1 MEEIG
6 VKSVNRLREGRV
18 KKEAPR
24 HLLSL
29 ITDLVFVLIAA
40 YLLLN
45 YLRFMLLYTE
55 TPMLVIGQAFYTVYV
70 LSALLLLAVRRRAT
84 AFTPKTIDYIYTIL
98 GVGSP
103 LLFQPTPIAGPL
115 VVSAFLEFAG
125 LVLVTGA
132 FLSLNRS
139 FGLAPE
145 NRGIKTAGAYK
156 LVRHPMYMGYIL
168 AEVGFVFNYFSFFNL
183 VILVMSAL
191 FLLLRLRAE
200 EQLLQ
205 QDRAYKAYARRV
217 RWKLI
222 PFIF

>member
-1 MEEIG
+1 MEETG
-6 VKSVNRLREGRV
+6 VKNINRPRRERV
-18 KKEAPR
+18 KEGAPKP
-24 HLLSL
+24 LLPL

-55 TPMLVIGQAFYTVYV
+55 TPLLVIRQAFFTVYL
-70 LSALLLLAVRRRAT
+70 LSALFLLAVRNRAI
-84 AFTPKTIDYIYTIL
+84 AFTPKAVDYVYTIL

-103 LLFQPTPIAGPL
+103 LLFEPTPGGGPIIIGAL
-115 VVSAFLEFAG
+115 LEFAG
-125 LVLVTGA
+125 LVLVVVA

-145 NRGIKTAGAYK
+145 NRGIKTAGAYE
-156 LVRHPMYMGYIL
+156 LVRHPMYLGYIL
-168 AEVGFVFNYFSFFNL
+168 AEVGFVFINFSTFNL
-183 VILVMSAL
+183 FILTISAL
-191 FLLLRLRAE
+191 FLLLRLQAE
-200 EQLLQ
+200 EHLLH
-205 QDRAYKAYARRV
+205 QDRAYRAYARKV

>member
-1 MEEIG
+1 M
-6 VKSVNRLREGRV
+6 KEG
-18 KKEAPR
+18 APKP
-24 HLLSL
+24 LLPF

-45 YLRFMLLYTE
+45 YLRFILLYTE
-55 TPMLVIGQAFYTVYV
+55 TPLLVIRQAFFTVYL
-70 LSALLLLAVRRRAT
+70 LSALLLLAVRNRAI
-84 AFTPKTIDYIYTIL
+84 AFTPKAVDYVYAML

-103 LLFQPTPIAGPL
+103 LLFQPAPIAGPL
-115 VVSAFLEFAG
+115 VAGAFLEFAG
-125 LVLVTGA
+125 LVLVIGA

-168 AEVGFVFNYFSFFNL
+168 AEVGFVFNYFSPFNL

>member
-1 MEEIG
+1 M
-6 VKSVNRLREGRV
+6 
-18 KKEAPR
+18 KKGAPR
-24 HLLSL
+24 PLLPL

-45 YLRFMLLYTE
+45 YLRFMLLYRE
-55 TPMLVIGQAFYTVYV
+55 TPMLVIRQVFFTVYL
-70 LSALLLLAVRRRAT
+70 LSALLLLAVRCRAT
-84 AFTPKTIDYIYTIL
+84 AFTPKAIDYVYTIL

-103 LLFQPTPIAGPL
+103 LLFQPAPSGGPL
-115 VVSAFLEFAG
+115 VASAFLEFAG
-125 LVLVTGA
+125 LVLVVGA

-145 NRGIKTAGAYK
+145 NRGVKTAGAYK
-156 LVRHPMYMGYIL
+156 LVRHPMYLGYIL
-168 AEVGFVFNYFSFFNL
+168 AEVGFVFNNFSIFNL
-183 VILVMSAL
+183 VVLAISAL

-205 QDRAYKAYARRV
+205 QDRAYRAYARRV

-222 PFIF
+222 PFMF

>member
-6 VKSVNRLREGRV
+6 VKRINRPRAGRV
-18 KKEAPR
+18 KKGAPR
-24 HLLSL
+24 PLLPL
-29 ITDLVFVLIAA
+29 ITDLVFILIAA

-45 YLRFMLLYTE
+45 YLRFILLYAE
-55 TPMLVIGQAFYTVYV
+55 TPLLLIRQAFFAVYL
-70 LSALLLLAVRRRAT
+70 LSALFLLAVRNRAT
-84 AFTPKTIDYIYTIL
+84 AFTPKAADYIYTIL

-103 LLFQPTPIAGPL
+103 LLFQPAPSGGPLIAG
-115 VVSAFLEFAG
+115 AFLEFAG
-125 LVLVTGA
+125 LVLVVGA

-156 LVRHPMYMGYIL
+156 LVRHPMYIGYIL
-168 AEVGFVFNYFSFFNL
+168 AEVGFVFNNFSIFNL
-183 VILVMSAL
+183 VILMMSAL

-205 QDRAYKAYARRV
+205 QDRAYRAYARRV

>member
-6 VKSVNRLREGRV
+6 VKSISRPRARRV
-18 KKEAPR
+18 KKGEPR
-24 HLLSL
+24 PLLSL

-55 TPMLVIGQAFYTVYV
+55 TPMLIVSQAFYTVYV
-70 LSALLLLAVRRRAT
+70 LSALFLLVVRSRAA
-84 AFTPKTIDYIYTIL
+84 AFTPKTVDYIYTIL

-103 LLFQPTPIAGPL
+103 LLFQPAPSGGPL
-115 VVSAFLEFAG
+115 VVSAFLEVAG
-125 LVLVTGA
+125 LVLVVGA

-168 AEVGFVFNYFSFFNL
+168 AEVGFVFINFSIFNL
-183 VILVMSAL
+183 VILTMSAL

-205 QDRAYKAYARRV
+205 QDRAYTAYARRV

>member
-1 MEEIG
+1 MEETG
-6 VKSVNRLREGRV
+6 VKSINWLRREGV
-18 KKEAPR
+18 KDGAPKP
-24 HLLSL
+24 LPSF

-45 YLRFMLLYTE
+45 YLRFMLLYAE
-55 TPMLVIGQAFYTVYV
+55 TPLLVIRQAFFTVYL
-70 LSALLLLAVRRRAT
+70 LSALLLLAVRNRAI
-84 AFTPKTIDYIYTIL
+84 AFTPKAVDYVYTIL

-103 LLFQPTPIAGPL
+103 LLFQPAPSGGPL
-115 VVSAFLEFAG
+115 IIGAFLEFAG
-125 LVLVTGA
+125 LVLVVAA

-145 NRGIKTAGAYK
+145 NRGIKTAGVYEF
-156 LVRHPMYMGYIL
+156 VRHPMYLGYIL
-168 AEVGFVFNYFSFFNL
+168 AEVGFVFINFSTFNL
-183 VILVMSAL
+183 FILTMSAL

-200 EQLLQ
+200 EHLLQ
-205 QDRAYKAYARRV
+205 QDRAYRAYARRV